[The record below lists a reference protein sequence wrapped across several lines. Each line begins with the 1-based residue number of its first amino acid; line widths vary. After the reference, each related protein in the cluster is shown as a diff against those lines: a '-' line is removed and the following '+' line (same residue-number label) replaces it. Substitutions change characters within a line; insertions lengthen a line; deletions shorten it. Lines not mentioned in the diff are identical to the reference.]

1 MVATT
6 QDVGGKIFPL
16 TFVVDSENDQSW
28 EWFFVNFRKACG
40 GREDM
45 VIVSDRHESII
56 KWAAKVYLEVPKVSA
71 LSIYLVTWKLSSG
84 KSWRG

>member
-1 MVATT
+1 MVAKT

-56 KWAAKVYLEVPKVSA
+56 K
-71 LSIYLVTWKLSSG
+71 
-84 KSWRG
+84 